1 MDTRKRLLIIS
12 VISLGRDGIS
22 NIVMSYLE
30 YLSLR
35 TEAGYCD
42 TYLLVPY
49 IKENMQIP
57 EEAYFKESIIN
68 MGVSRKDIIRYSH
81 ELSRVLRSKQ
91 FDAVYV
97 HGSSCLISLELMI
110 AKINGVKIRIA
121 HSHST
126 RTRYP
131 ILNSVFRPLFNR
143 LYTHGFAC
151 SNAAGEWLFKKN
163 PYTVLNNGIS
173 LDKYEFSVVDRIAYR
188 EKLNIGN
195 KTLLGNVGNFVEAK
209 NHQFAIEILAKL
221 PNRENFKMLFLGS
234 GKLEEEC
241 KLLASKL
248 GVSDSVIFAG
258 SVENVTPYLSA
269 MDLFIAPSLYEGL
282 PLVLVEAQANGLNL
296 IVSNAITKE
305 VNLTNRMQFL
315 SLENKDEWIRA
326 ISGFNNELYYSRNPR
341 TCPTIAQMI
350 KDAGYSKDESLNY
363 MSKQIMEI
371 INK

>member
-1 MDTRKRLLIIS
+1 M
-12 VISLGRDGIS
+12 
-22 NIVMSYLE
+22 
-30 YLSLR
+30 
-35 TEAGYCD
+35 
-42 TYLLVPY
+42 
-49 IKENMQIP
+49 
-57 EEAYFKESIIN
+57 
-68 MGVSRKDIIRYSH
+68 
-81 ELSRVLRSKQ
+81 
-91 FDAVYV
+91 
-97 HGSSCLISLELMI
+97 
-110 AKINGVKIRIA
+110 
-121 HSHST
+121 
-126 RTRYP
+126 
-131 ILNSVFRPLFNR
+131 
-143 LYTHGFAC
+143 
-151 SNAAGEWLFKKN
+151 FKKN

-173 LDKYEFSVVDRIAYR
+173 LDKYEFSEVDRIAYR